1 MPSPQ
6 RPTISTLQ
14 ESKEEKACVCRLN
27 KAIYGLKQA
36 KKRRL
41 IQASMPPP

>member
-1 MPSPQ
+1 MPNGK
-6 RPTISTLQ
+6 